1 MNPIRYVDQMDL
13 AGKRVLLRVDL
24 NVPLRNGA
32 VADDSRINA
41 ILPTVRYILEKGGM
55 PIVCSHLD
63 RPGGK
68 RVPEL
73 SLRPV
78 SERLSELT
86 GEKVTFVDEV
96 IGTKAEDA
104 ASSMGNG
111 SILMLENLRFDPGE
125 EANDETFARSLASL
139 ADAYVDDAFANAHR
153 AHASNV
159 GVTRHIDDAA
169 GGLLM
174 KKELQALEGVLESPD
189 RPLVVAIGGAK
200 VSSKIATIEH
210 LSRIADR
217 LLLGGAMA
225 FPFLRAQGI
234 DVGDHRAN
242 GEAVERARR
251 MLDERPGSIVL
262 PEDFAVDDGGRR
274 EVDVDGLPA
283 DKNVL
288 DIGERTIDRF
298 ASELKAAGTIV
309 WNGPMGKFEQEGF
322 DVGTRMIA
330 EAIARSPAYS
340 LVGGGDTDAA
350 LDRYGL
356 SDRISY
362 VSTGGGAFLE
372 MLSGR
377 ELPAIKALVRQT
389 VRA

>member
-1 MNPIRYVDQMDL
+1 MNSIRYVDQMDL

-41 ILPTVRYILEKGGM
+41 ILPTVQFILENGGM
-55 PIVCSHLD
+55 PIICSHLD

-68 RVPEL
+68 RVPQY

-78 SERLSELT
+78 SERLAELT
-86 GEKVTFVDEV
+86 GEKVAFVDE
-96 IGTKAEDA
+96 IAGPKAHNA
-104 ASSMGNG
+104 ASSMRSG
-111 SILMLENLRFDPGE
+111 SMLMLENLRFDQGE
-125 EANDETFARSLASL
+125 ESNDPSFALSLASL
-139 ADAYVDDAFANAHR
+139 ADVYVDDAFANAHR

-159 GVTRHIDDAA
+159 GVTKHIGETA

-174 KKELQALEGVLESPD
+174 KKELQALEGVLESPE

-210 LSRIADR
+210 LSQIADR

-225 FPFLRAQGI
+225 FPFLRAMGI

-251 MLDERPGSIVL
+251 MLDERPDSIVL
-262 PEDFAVDDGGRR
+262 PEDFAVDDGGRL
-274 EVDVDGLPA
+274 EVSVNELPA
-283 DKNVL
+283 DKDVL
-288 DIGERTIDRF
+288 DIGPRTIDRF

-309 WNGPMGKFEQEGF
+309 WNGPLGKFEQEGF
-322 DVGTRMIA
+322 EVGTRMVA
-330 EAIARSPAYS
+330 QAIARSQAYS
-340 LVGGGDTDAA
+340 LVGGGDTNAA
-350 LDRYGL
+350 LDRYGV
-356 SDRISY
+356 SGRISY

-377 ELPAIKALVRQT
+377 ELPAVKALERPMIN
-389 VRA
+389 A

>member
-1 MNPIRYVDQMDL
+1 MNQIRYVDQMDL

-24 NVPLRNGA
+24 NVPLRDGV

-41 ILPTVRYILEKGGM
+41 ILPTVQYILDRGGM
-55 PIVCSHLD
+55 PILCSHLD

-86 GEKVTFVDEV
+86 GEKVAFVDEI
-96 IGTKAEDA
+96 IGPRAEEA
-104 ASSMGNG
+104 ASSMTSG
-111 SILMLENLRFDPGE
+111 SMLMLENLRFDPGE
-125 EANDETFARSLASL
+125 EANDPAFARSLASL
-139 ADAYVDDAFANAHR
+139 ADVYVDDAFANAHR

-159 GVTRHIDDAA
+159 GVTKYFEAKA

-210 LSRIADR
+210 LSEIADR

-234 DVGDHRAN
+234 DVGDHRAD
-242 GEAVERARR
+242 GEAVQRAKR
-251 MLDERPGSIVL
+251 MLDQRPDALVL
-262 PEDFAVDDGGRR
+262 PQDFAVDDGGRR
-274 EVDVDGLPA
+274 EVDVDELPK
-283 DKNVL
+283 DQNVL
-288 DIGERTIDRF
+288 DIGPRTIDRF

-322 DVGTRMIA
+322 EVGTRMVA
-330 EAIARSPAYS
+330 EAIARSPAFS
-340 LVGGGDTDAA
+340 LVGGGDTNAA
-350 LDRYGL
+350 LDRFAARGG
-356 SDRISY
+356 ISY

-377 ELPAIKALVRQT
+377 ELPAIKVLARQT
-389 VRA
+389 INA

>member
-1 MNPIRYVDQMDL
+1 MNSIRYVDQMDL
-13 AGKRVLLRVDL
+13 DGKRVLLRVDL
-24 NVPLRNGA
+24 NVPLRNGV
-32 VADDSRINA
+32 VADDSRILA
-41 ILPTVRYILEKGGM
+41 VLPTIEHIIGEGGM
-55 PIVCSHLD
+55 PIITSHLD

-86 GEKVTFVDEV
+86 GDKVAFVDEV
-96 IGTKAEDA
+96 TGPKAEAA
-104 ASSMGNG
+104 ASSLKEG
-111 SILMLENLRFDPGE
+111 SMLMLENLRFDPGE
-125 EANDETFARSLASL
+125 EVNDESFARSLASL

-159 GVTRHIDDAA
+159 GVTRFIDDVA

-174 KKELQALEGVLESPD
+174 KMELQALEGVLVAPE

-210 LSRIADR
+210 LSKIADR

-225 FPFLRAQGI
+225 FPFLRAKGI
-234 DVGDHRAN
+234 DVGDHRAD
-242 GEAVERARR
+242 GEAVERAKR
-251 MLDERPGSIVL
+251 MLDERPGSLVL

-274 EVDVDGLPA
+274 EVDVTGLPE
-283 DKNVL
+283 DMNVL
-288 DIGERTIDRF
+288 DIGPRTIDKF

-309 WNGPMGKFEQEGF
+309 WNGPMGKFEEEGF
-322 DVGTRMIA
+322 DVGTRMVA
-330 EAIARSPAYS
+330 KAISASPAYS
-340 LVGGGDTDAA
+340 LVGGGDTNAA
-350 LDRYGL
+350 LDRYEVR
-356 SDRISY
+356 DRISY

-377 ELPAIKALVRQT
+377 ELPAVKALVRQT
-389 VRA
+389 VND

>member
-1 MNPIRYVDQMDL
+1 
-13 AGKRVLLRVDL
+13 
-24 NVPLRNGA
+24 
-32 VADDSRINA
+32 
-41 ILPTVRYILEKGGM
+41 M
-55 PIVCSHLD
+55 PIITSHLD

-86 GEKVTFVDEV
+86 GDKVAFVDEV
-96 IGTKAEDA
+96 TGPKAEAA
-104 ASSMGNG
+104 ASSLKEG
-111 SILMLENLRFDPGE
+111 SMLMLENLRFDPGE
-125 EANDETFARSLASL
+125 EVNDESFARSLASL

-159 GVTRHIDDAA
+159 GVTRFIDDVA

-174 KKELQALEGVLESPD
+174 KMELQALEGVLVAPE

-210 LSRIADR
+210 LSKIADR

-225 FPFLRAQGI
+225 FPFLRAKGI
-234 DVGDHRAN
+234 DVGDHRAD
-242 GEAVERARR
+242 GEAVERAKR
-251 MLDERPGSIVL
+251 MLDERPGSLVL

-274 EVDVDGLPA
+274 EVDVTGLPE
-283 DKNVL
+283 DMNVL
-288 DIGERTIDRF
+288 DIGPRTIDKF

-309 WNGPMGKFEQEGF
+309 WNGPMGKFEEEGF
-322 DVGTRMIA
+322 DVGTRMVA
-330 EAIARSPAYS
+330 KAISASPAYS
-340 LVGGGDTDAA
+340 LVGGGDTNAA
-350 LDRYGL
+350 LDRYEVR
-356 SDRISY
+356 DRISY

-377 ELPAIKALVRQT
+377 ELPAVKALVRQT
-389 VRA
+389 VNA